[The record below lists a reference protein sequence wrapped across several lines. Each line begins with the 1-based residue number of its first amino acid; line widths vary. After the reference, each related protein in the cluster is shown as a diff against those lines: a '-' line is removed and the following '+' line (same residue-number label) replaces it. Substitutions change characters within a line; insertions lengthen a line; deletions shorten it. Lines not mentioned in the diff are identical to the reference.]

1 MAEYELGDDAMV
13 GSLVRARVEA
23 FEQEHPGWSVYVGDL
38 RGMWDVRFTRD
49 AGEDRVGR
57 AYITLPEAPE
67 RVWRIHWPAG
77 DTEVLEGTQ
86 AGGLEAFVLEAL
98 RQEEKG

>member
-38 RGMWDVRFTRD
+38 RGMWDVRFTRE
-49 AGEDRVGR
+49 AGGERVGR
-57 AYITLPEAPE
+57 NSRASSRQGATVH
-67 RVWRIHWPAG
+67 R
-77 DTEVLEGTQ
+77 
-86 AGGLEAFVLEAL
+86 AL
-98 RQEEKG
+98 RRAANTVPT